1 MKRRIFQA
9 LILMIFICG
18 IGFLSYPSLA
28 NYINSKNARATIVK
42 YQQDMTSSSDQELKA
57 MMDEAYAYNQ
67 SLPWAFPADPFTK
80 KNLID
85 TKTSRF
91 KDFKMVQSRALIG
104 YIEIPKL
111 DLYLPIYYGTDGKIL
126 NKGIGL
132 IENTSL
138 PVGGKGTHAVL
149 SGHSGLPSMKLFT
162 DIDQLKD
169 GDLFFIH
176 VLSQHFAYRVNQ
188 EKVVLPTE
196 VKDLMIEKDKDYVSL
211 LTCTPYGVNTHRLII
226 RGERCDYD
234 FSKKDEN
241 VSVIEKNE
249 WLWMVVGALAIII
262 IITFTIYHKK
272 KVRR

>member
-1 MKRRIFQA
+1 MKRRIIQ
-9 LILMIFICG
+9 IIIFVLFIGG

-42 YQQDMTSSSDQELKA
+42 YQEDMSSSSKQELKD
-57 MMDEAYAYNQ
+57 MMNEAYAYNQ

-91 KDFKMVQSRALIG
+91 KDFKMVQTGALIG
-104 YIEIPKL
+104 YVEIPKL
-111 DLYLPIYYGTDGKIL
+111 DLYLPIYYGTSSKIL

-162 DIDQLKD
+162 DLDQLKD

-176 VLSQHFAYRVNQ
+176 VLNQHFAYRVNQ

-196 VKDLMIEKDKDYVSL
+196 VDDLMIEKDKDYVSL
-211 LTCTPYGVNTHRLII
+211 LTCTPYGVNTHRLIV
-226 RGERCDYD
+226 RGERCAYN
-234 FSKKDEN
+234 FNKKDEK
-241 VSVIEKNE
+241 VSVFKKNE
-249 WLWMVVGALAIII
+249 WLWMLVVALALVTMIIVI
-262 IITFTIYHKK
+262 IYKK